1 MERTPLIPQQISLTD
16 KSLFN
21 QEMETVKGN
30 MLRSIILE
38 AISGVYTK
46 PTAKVINTAI
56 DNHWPAVI
64 KYNSKGEGKHLGYRM
79 IFPVAYGLTKAGNPV
94 VRAYQ
99 TSEQDTTT
107 KAPAW
112 KFFRLDRIVGWKS
125 IKSPIVDTKKLTG
138 FNSSGDMTMS
148 KVFNISTLG
157 RVKKVK
163 KVADG
168 TKPAEI
174 SYEPITKDSIKT
186 NASDTPVTAQTQ
198 SRMTADDV
206 VNDILDNMDNAE
218 KKSTPIDNN
227 TKSYYSSEE
236 NDNVSRMRNDDTEPI
251 QKSDIENSGTENDK
265 SKEND
270 NASRMHSDDKP
281 YMKSDFVND
290 YKSMLNRMDKS
301 LKGENAQEEE
311 DDNS

>member
-1 MERTPLIPQQISLTD
+1 MDTIKD
-16 KSLFN
+16 
-21 QEMETVKGN
+21 N

-46 PTAKVINTAI
+46 PTAKAINTAI
-56 DNHWPAVI
+56 DNHWSAVI
-64 KYNSKGEGKHLGYRM
+64 RYNTKGEGKHLMSRV
-79 IFPVAYGLTKAGNPV
+79 IFPVAFGLTKAGNPV

-99 TSEQDTTT
+99 TSSQDTTT

-112 KFFRLDRIVGWKS
+112 KFFRVDRILGWKNL
-125 IKSPIVDTKKLTG
+125 KDTVVDTRKLEG

-174 SYEPITKDSIKT
+174 SYTPITKDSIKT
-186 NASDTPVTAQTQ
+186 NALDTTVTPQTQ

-206 VNDILDNMDNAE
+206 VNDILNNMDNAE
-218 KKSTPIDNN
+218 KNSTPIDNN
-227 TKSYYSSEE
+227 TESSYSSKE

-251 QKSDIENSGTENDK
+251 QKSDIENNGTKNDK

-270 NASRMHSDDKP
+270 NAARMHSDDKP

-301 LKGENAQEEE
+301 LNGENAQEEE